1 MKRLASIIS
10 FLVLLATVN
19 PSHAQ
24 SRKAFSPESI
34 YRPVYG
40 YVIDTLTSQP
50 MQKVMVYGFDSIDD
64 ANVGRDAL
72 LQSRSP
78 LKARTKG
85 DVVET
90 MTDASGR
97 YMLPVLSS
105 GALLFYFADTKKI
118 VVKEVCGR
126 NSVSIGKKD
135 EKPAF
140 SIDLSAYSVAPVRSG
155 NVKPSGV
162 KMGLDFN
169 YHFPYR
175 GEDRKNCR
183 IVVERI
189 MTDVETGEVLTRH
202 VPVVRDGKGYRRMKK
217 KAMAKGLAPSDT
229 LLDLARKFKPLVDST
244 SVVRIKDSI
253 DTELWK
259 DRCFSLDYAISLDNA
274 GTVSGLDTLHIM
286 TNRVDRP
293 LKYLDCRFD
302 PYEWVPEEPVENK
315 RKPVRRK
322 LTLEGEYDGEVPEM
336 LKDSAYTL
344 AGLYI
349 KAVVAPKTTY
359 AEDMAAADARVE
371 EVMGDLRGIF
381 GERIN
386 KDVRVIR
393 TSEVVV
399 LSKLADAIEDDMPE
413 VAEKMRKVV
422 RKYPDDPDA
431 QIIELSS
438 MPEYEEFALP
448 MLKDMERVEYRYEF
462 HTLRRFSRSQYLGL
476 LSYADDDDERERICL
491 QALEES
497 SVLEGST
504 WDYAANTL
512 ASVYIR
518 KGCADTLLLAPFAAM
533 EPDEDVHDEMSA
545 NHVVMLMMAGENG
558 RASSLAKTLPQQYA
572 CLKEVSECLAGGE
585 PSGKDGIAQIRA
597 TSVRNDVLMDMYEM
611 NVGDATLARID
622 GMDDGDAMKWYLKA
636 RAICLVCGD
645 DILGEKQNVKA
656 CLEKAFAMDESLK
669 KTAALDAGINEH
681 VLKEVLGVFV
691 L

>member
-1 MKRLASIIS
+1 MS
-10 FLVLLATVN
+10 LLALLAAEN
-19 PSHAQ
+19 SSHAQ
-24 SRKAFSPESI
+24 SRRAFSPENI

-40 YVIDTLTSQP
+40 YVIDTLTDKP

-72 LQSRSP
+72 MQSRSP

-105 GALLFYFADTKKI
+105 GALLFYFTDTKKI
-118 VVKEVCGR
+118 LVEEVRGR
-126 NSVSIGKKD
+126 NSVSLGKKD

-140 SIDLSAYSVAPVRSG
+140 SIDLSAYSVAPVRAG

-169 YHFPYR
+169 YHFPNR

-189 MTDVETGEVLTRH
+189 MTDVETGEVLLRH
-202 VPVVRDGKGYRRMKK
+202 VPVARDGKVYRRMKK
-217 KAMAKGLAPSDT
+217 KAMSKGLAPSDT

-253 DTELWK
+253 DTEPWK

-274 GTVSGLDTLHIM
+274 GVVSGLDTLHIM
-286 TNRVDRP
+286 TNRVDLP
-293 LKYLDCRFD
+293 LKYLDCRFP

-322 LTLEGEYDGEVPEM
+322 LTLEGEYDSEVPGI

-349 KAVVAPKTTY
+349 KSVVAPKTTY
-359 AEDMAAADARVE
+359 VEDMAVADARVE
-371 EVMGDLRGIF
+371 EVMGELRDVF
-381 GERIN
+381 GERIS

-399 LSKLADAIEDDMPE
+399 LSKVADAIEDGMPE
-413 VAEKMRKVV
+413 VAEKIRKVV

-431 QIIELSS
+431 QILEMSS
-438 MPEYEEFALP
+438 MPEYAELIMP
-448 MLKDMERVEYRYEF
+448 MLEKMERVEYRYEF

-476 LSYADDDDERERICL
+476 LSYADDDDEREMICR

-512 ASVYIR
+512 AAVYIR
-518 KGCADTLLLAPFAAM
+518 KGHADTLLLAPFVAM
-533 EPDEDVHDEMSA
+533 EPDEEVHDEMSA
-545 NHVVMLMMAGENG
+545 NHVVMLMMAGEN
-558 RASSLAKTLPQQYA
+558 RKASALARTLPEGYA
-572 CLKEVSECLAGGE
+572 GLKQVSECLAGGE
-585 PSGKDGIAQIRA
+585 PSGKDDIAMIRA
-597 TSVRNDVLMDMYEM
+597 TSVRNDVIMDMYERK
-611 NVGDATLARID
+611 VGDATLARID

-636 RAICLVCGD
+636 RAVCLICGD
-645 DILGEKQNVKA
+645 DISGEKQNVKA
-656 CLEKAFAMDESLK
+656 SLEKCFALDETLK
-669 KTAALDAGINEH
+669 KTAALDAAINEH